1 MRYFK
6 YIALLTLLQLF
17 HLSIFEY
24 FHIQTC
30 ICTSRHFVPN
40 FHSSDR
46 IMTGILPKN
55 ATLPSNEWTSDACLG
70 RCPRNN
76 SGAIQFTGPDIR
88 EAYGESRWGRFGQ
101 ELLWFSGDMA
111 RTHVFFNLEVFAH
124 LFYLFFCLEL
134 PRRIFR
140 WCCASSYKW
149 RTSLPPLPRPKH
161 SAWLELRVPAGKPN
175 PNTGGQRSL
184 KWTASRIYDH
194 IPMNY

>member
-24 FHIQTC
+24 FHMQTC

-124 LFYLFFCLEL
+124 LFYLVFLFGAAEKN
-134 PRRIFR
+134 F
-140 WCCASSYKW
+140 
-149 RTSLPPLPRPKH
+149 PLV
-161 SAWLELRVPAGKPN
+161 LRVKLQMAYFFTTSSTPKAQRLAWAPRTCRQTKSKHGWTTKP
-175 PNTGGQRSL
+175 QVDSF
-184 KWTASRIYDH
+184 
-194 IPMNY
+194 